1 MELEQNIKQ
10 PTTIYIKR
18 KEYDY
23 ILDSLLENR
32 RTASNLIGIDG
43 RRRVGK
49 TTFVNEYIKEKV
61 KKNDNVIYFSFIG
74 NNTLSL
80 RENVLQCFNKI
91 KYQLIQ
97 IIEKHNIENDN
108 LFDLLKAKK
117 IYAWVDFFLYFE
129 MIYDVL
135 NKLGFY
141 IYVFFDEISWYDKH
155 NKFISFFANSWNSKF
170 SLSENVTIFLAS
182 SVNTWMDKNIFENTT
197 TLFGRLNLK
206 IKLEPFSLVEIIEY
220 FKIKT
225 NSYNFSDK
233 SKKEIM
239 QYYLMFGGIIKYY
252 DWIDF
257 SMSYEDNI
265 ERLSKINIF
274 ENEYNILF
282 KGLFSKNNEE
292 NILIYKKIVSILCRK
307 KKASFDEIYKEMKD
321 KNKNTIY
328 RILNEL
334 TASNLIKT
342 TNFNKNNTYM
352 INDLFCFFYY
362 TWMSGVEII
371 INDSKIKSE
380 YEAETKDNKPLT
392 MIVDVVQM
400 KKQNNYYNTWSGF
413 AFEIMMSINK
423 NISLI
428 TDIKNDKMI
437 LNWKRI
443 NKTEDKLKIKFKNK
457 SKQIDLLLISKLKNT
472 NKFKIVELKNYK
484 DNYSFTEEQVVNLYE
499 KADELIQQYGNDI
512 IIEILIVSFYKINLP
527 DYEFDDDSA
536 AYKRI
541 KIKTYSL
548 LDFL

>member
-1 MELEQNIKQ
+1 
-10 PTTIYIKR
+10 
-18 KEYDY
+18 
-23 ILDSLLENR
+23 
-32 RTASNLIGIDG
+32 
-43 RRRVGK
+43 
-49 TTFVNEYIKEKV
+49 
-61 KKNDNVIYFSFIG
+61 
-74 NNTLSL
+74 
-80 RENVLQCFNKI
+80 
-91 KYQLIQ
+91 
-97 IIEKHNIENDN
+97 
-108 LFDLLKAKK
+108 
-117 IYAWVDFFLYFE
+117 
-129 MIYDVL
+129 MIYDIL

-265 ERLSKINIF
+265 DRLSKINIF

-282 KGLFSKNNEE
+282 KGLFSKNDEK

-362 TWMSGVEII
+362 TWMSSVEII
-371 INDSKIKSE
+371 INDSKTESE
-380 YEAETKDNKPLT
+380 AKENRTISV
-392 MIVDVVQM
+392 IVDVAQII
-400 KKQNNYYNTWSGF
+400 KQDSYYNTWSGF

-428 TDIKNDKMI
+428 TDVKNDKMI

-457 SKQIDLLLISKLKNT
+457 SKQIDLLLISKLKT
-472 NKFKIVELKNYK
+472 
-484 DNYSFTEEQVVNLYE
+484 Q
-499 KADELIQQYGNDI
+499 
-512 IIEILIVSFYKINLP
+512 IN
-527 DYEFDDDSA
+527 S
-536 AYKRI
+536 K
-541 KIKTYSL
+541 L
-548 LDFL
+548 LN

>member
-1 MELEQNIKQ
+1 MKKFLEK
-10 PTTIYIKR
+10 
-18 KEYDY
+18 
-23 ILDSLLENR
+23 LD
-32 RTASNLIGIDG
+32 I
-43 RRRVGK
+43 
-49 TTFVNEYIKEKV
+49 
-61 KKNDNVIYFSFIG
+61 
-74 NNTLSL
+74 
-80 RENVLQCFNKI
+80 
-91 KYQLIQ
+91 
-97 IIEKHNIENDN
+97 
-108 LFDLLKAKK
+108 KK
-117 IYAWVDFFLYFE
+117 IYIFGFSMGKVDLPYFE
-129 MIYDVL
+129 MIYDIL

-265 ERLSKINIF
+265 DRLSKINIF

-282 KGLFSKNNEE
+282 KGLFSKNDEK

-362 TWMSGVEII
+362 TWMSSVEII
-371 INDSKIKSE
+371 INDSKTESE
-380 YEAETKDNKPLT
+380 AKENRTISV
-392 MIVDVVQM
+392 IVDVAQII
-400 KKQNNYYNTWSGF
+400 KQDSYYNTWSGF

-428 TDIKNDKMI
+428 TDVKNDKMI

-457 SKQIDLLLISKLKNT
+457 SKQIDLLLISKLKT
-472 NKFKIVELKNYK
+472 
-484 DNYSFTEEQVVNLYE
+484 Q
-499 KADELIQQYGNDI
+499 
-512 IIEILIVSFYKINLP
+512 IN
-527 DYEFDDDSA
+527 S
-536 AYKRI
+536 K
-541 KIKTYSL
+541 L
-548 LDFL
+548 LN